1 MSATQHPYSPLTVTQ
16 QATLMGALNQQRVSS
31 RKQGG
36 RSLSYLEA
44 YDVKATLIRVFGFGG
59 FSAEADEC
67 EVVQIEDNIEKTTG
81 YGQNKNTVPIEYHQN
96 GSIKRSTANYRVTV
110 RVRVTL
116 TIHQLG
122 ATFTEWAAASQTGP
136 DLGDVTDFAIK
147 TAESDALKRAAIYLG
162 TQFGLSLYNNGSTSD
177 VVKVVMA
184 PGQEWYMG
192 SPVNRN
198 ITDADRSVGQQ
209 ANEAPM
215 PEAQSVA
222 EEPQQAQQQPQQA
235 QQGQAQAQPAQA
247 PQQGAQPVSPESAQ
261 QGIPQDGQ
269 PYPNVT
275 QEQHD
280 ANKALVERAL
290 QAKEMQ
296 QPPAQQ

>member
-1 MSATQHPYSPLTVTQ
+1 MSATQHPHSPLTVTQ
-16 QATLMGALNQQRVSS
+16 QTALMGALNAQRVSN

-59 FSAEADEC
+59 FSAEAEEC
-67 EVVQIEDNIEKTTG
+67 EIVQIEDNIEKFNG
-81 YGQNKNTVPIEYHQN
+81 YGQNKTAIPIQYHEN

-110 RVRVTL
+110 RVRVAL

-122 ATFTEWAAASQTGP
+122 AKFTEWAASSQTGP

-177 VVKVVMA
+177 VVRVIMA
-184 PGQEWYMG
+184 PGQEWYNG
-192 SPVNRN
+192 SPVNRE
-198 ITDADRSVGQQ
+198 ITPADREVGQQ
-209 ANEAPM
+209 ANSAPM
-215 PEAQSVA
+215 PEGQGEH
-222 EEPQQAQQQPQQA
+222 EEPQQAQAQP
-235 QQGQAQAQPAQA
+235 QQGQAEQPQAQPAQA
-247 PQQGAQPVSPESAQ
+247 PQRGAQPVSPESAQ
-261 QGIPQDGQ
+261 QGIPTDGQ

-275 QEQHD
+275 QQQHD
-280 ANKALVERAL
+280 DNVALVERAL
-290 QAKEMQ
+290 QAKQIQEPQ
-296 QPPAQQ
+296 QQ